1 MSAQSV
7 RQYIVRLTNA
17 HNNTREYP
25 LPTEGLN
32 ATEVVLKNETLTI
45 RPRSWLPEGES
56 VTGIIAVL
64 HSSPSQISLESRVE
78 GCSVHSL
85 SSTSRDHDIL
95 TLPVSEENDYSN
107 TYLRDGDTAKFQY
120 HHFSLTVTV
129 STDEMP
135 QGYGSGKMAESY
147 ESVESQTIAVK
158 QRAPTTPAEKIDS
171 DDDAASETEEEDTNS
186 SSPAAPTTA
195 LTTAPTTV
203 PVIPESPA
211 GQKLNRQPAT
221 QGVDSSAV
229 EPDTTSPLFQKSRD
243 SQTGGETQAQGDILM
258 RQTAKFSVEA
268 NDDMVMQPTKKPTQT
283 YANARRSATPAVNTP
298 NLHDSDDEGDEI
310 VVARTDEATILNT
323 SDLVEPRQVAQKAA
337 SRSVSAGSKRKA
349 TDDDEED
356 EENTEVKPV
365 PSPKKR
371 QKGLPKAALL
381 NSDKPSPRRMRPS
394 TQVATLRSSPVK
406 AKAKK
411 GTGKGKGTRASTVE
425 LDENI
430 ILAPRSSTRSVSPTK
445 ASPAKSK
452 KGKKGKASAPPP
464 ASAITPSTPAKV
476 SSILLSSAVTTT
488 KPIMAFLRKQLIK
501 VVDDIPSK
509 RTNFICVVPV
519 GKLATTAKVLRSL
532 VLGKLVVTE
541 EWLTDSAEQQELLD
555 PEGYL
560 HPDLPNNE
568 AEIDRS
574 GLFAG
579 CKVWFT
585 KQLHMDYGKK
595 GWASVEA
602 LVKEAGA
609 MEVSYGAT
617 DYAAGAIRRGDTI
630 FFGRKDQDADV
641 KQLRDDHG
649 QTVYSKDMLTQSIFT
664 GELDLESDAFELKAP
679 AAATKKGGKKR

>member
-1 MSAQSV
+1 M
-7 RQYIVRLTNA
+7 
-17 HNNTREYP
+17 
-25 LPTEGLN
+25 
-32 ATEVVLKNETLTI
+32 TEVVLKNETLTI

-56 VTGIIAVL
+56 LTNIICVL
-64 HSSPSQISLESRVE
+64 HSSPSQISLEPHVE
-78 GCSVHSL
+78 GCSVHSPA
-85 SSTSRDHDIL
+85 SFTSRNHDIL
-95 TLPVSEENDYSN
+95 TLPVSEENEYSN
-107 TYLRDGDTAKFQY
+107 TYLRDGDTVEFQY
-120 HHFSLTVTV
+120 HHFRLTV
-129 STDEMP
+129 MP
-135 QGYGSGKMAESY
+135 PADVARMVEQLAESSD
-147 ESVESQTIAVK
+147 ESVESQIAVK
-158 QRAPTTPAEKIDS
+158 QPALTTPAENIDS
-171 DDDAASETEEEDTNS
+171 DDDADSEDAGSETESEDDNNS
-186 SSPAAPTTA
+186 SPDAP
-195 LTTAPTTV
+195 TTAPTTV
-203 PVIPESPA
+203 GVIAESPA
-211 GQKLNRQPAT
+211 GLKLNRAPST
-221 QGVDSSAV
+221 QGGTLNSSAV
-229 EPDTTSPLFQKSRD
+229 EVDTTSPLFQKSRD

-268 NDDMVMQPTKKPTQT
+268 NDDMVMQPTKKPSQT
-283 YANARRSATPAVNTP
+283 YANGRRSATPAVNAP
-298 NLHDSDDEGDEI
+298 NLHDSDEEGDEI
-310 VVARTDEATILNT
+310 VFARTDEATIPNT

-349 TDDDEED
+349 ADDDEED

-371 QKGLPKAALL
+371 QKGLPEAALP

-394 TQVATLRSSPVK
+394 TQVATLRSSPLK

-411 GTGKGKGTRASTVE
+411 GTGKGKGKRAATVE
-425 LDENI
+425 LDENVT
-430 ILAPRSSTRSVSPTK
+430 LAPPRSSARLS
-445 ASPAKSK
+445 SPAKPSPSKSK
-452 KGKKGKASAPPP
+452 KIKKGKASAPPP
-464 ASAITPSTPAKV
+464 ASAPPQSTPAKV
-476 SSILLSSAVTTT
+476 SSILLSSAVTTS
-488 KPIMAFLRKQLIK
+488 KPITAFLKKQFIK

-509 RTNFICVVPV
+509 RTKFICVVPAS
-519 GKLATTAKVLRSL
+519 GLATTAKVLRSL

-541 EWLTDSAEQQELLD
+541 EWLIDSATQQELLD
-555 PEGYL
+555 PEDYL

-579 CKVWFT
+579 RKVWFT

-641 KQLRDDHG
+641 NQLRDEHG

-664 GELDLESDAFELKAP
+664 GELDLDSDAFVLKAP
-679 AAATKKGGKKR
+679 ASAPKKGGKKR